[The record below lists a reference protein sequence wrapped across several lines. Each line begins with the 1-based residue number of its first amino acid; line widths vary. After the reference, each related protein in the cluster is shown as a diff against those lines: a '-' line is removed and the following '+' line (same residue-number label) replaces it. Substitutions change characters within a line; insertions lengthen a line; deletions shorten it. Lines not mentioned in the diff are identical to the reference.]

1 MMGRMPKGFTLL
13 ELAVVVLTIG
23 ILAMIIAPRFANAQS
38 SSKITATAEDIK
50 KITEAIEYF
59 KASNGFWPLD
69 TKVGIIPSEVLH
81 TLKDEELFKRPTPIG
96 GIYDYENNKN
106 YKTVNLRIRGTNA
119 TPPPTLIDA
128 QRLDEYLDD
137 GVLNTGKFRTHATGG
152 YIYYF
157 DKQKNTKRPAP

>member
-1 MMGRMPKGFTLL
+1 MMERMSKGFTLL

-38 SSKITATAEDIK
+38 STKISAAAEDIK
-50 KITEAIEYF
+50 NITEAIEYF

-69 TKVGIIPSEVLH
+69 TKVGVIPPEVKH
-81 TLKDEELFKRPTPIG
+81 ALKNDKLFTTPTPIG

-106 YKTVNLRIRGTNA
+106 YKTVNLRIRGTTA
-119 TPPPTLIDA
+119 TPPPTLVDA
-128 QRLDEYLDD
+128 QLLDEYIDD